1 MTSLPRVTEHTRERV
16 AREFDDLGPAACV
29 AEITE
34 DLASNN
40 PELLDIAG
48 RCAADIGEPALTMA
62 GFCMFYRLLTAQSTQ
77 DLSKPQGGPLL
88 SGPFLSPLPRVTR
101 ATRDSMT
108 AELDARGAE
117 SFTMRYIDAL
127 EQHNPALVQMAHNF
141 ASRESNYVAIMEAI
155 ALMWAALL
163 AQASAD
169 RTYLQ

>member
-29 AEITE
+29 AEIAA
-34 DLASNN
+34 DLEHNN
-40 PELLDIAG
+40 PELLAIA
-48 RCAADIGEPALTMA
+48 RKYAAEIGEPARIMA

-77 DLSKPQGGPLL
+77 DLSRPQ

-101 ATRDSMT
+101 ATRDSVT

-127 EQHNPALVQMAHNF
+127 EQHNPALLQMAHNF

-163 AQASAD
+163 AQAATD